1 MSHRPKRGARHTRPD
16 APETPHPAADL
27 SQRASA
33 LSRWRG
39 WLTALG
45 VVLALLVGG
54 LALYVRAPGPSPAAP
69 GAVAASS
76 TTQASARFVGAA
88 VC

>member
-45 VVLALLVGG
+45 VVLALLDMLISTFRKRSLKAAGG
-54 LALYVRAPGPSPAAP
+54 RRGL
-69 GAVAASS
+69 
-76 TTQASARFVGAA
+76 
-88 VC
+88 